1 MEAHHEMN
9 RRNTVVKRA
18 IVVAISVILALVVA
32 APIASGQSSSQG
44 KNLGKGQNLG
54 KLTGD
59 WYNWAVSR
67 NPSPVFGPDLA
78 HPVYSEAQC
87 DGNFVDGVF
96 FLAGSLTS
104 DPVTRTCT
112 VPANTPILF
121 PIVNYGCSAAP
132 TVPVLDENG
141 DPVLDENGNPT
152 FTGDPKPYNKCSQ
165 DVIDQLVFQST
176 TFATLNGQN
185 LDLEIQRLESGPFT
199 LTVPSNGQ
207 DPPSDYV
214 PTVPPGSYKSAAS
227 GLWVYLPQ
235 GLEPGTNTLHWGGT
249 FPNVDTDPSTDG
261 VQPFKQDITYIL
273 TASS

>member
-18 IVVAISVILALVVA
+18 IVVAISVLLALVVA

-59 WYNWAVSR
+59 WYNWAVST
-67 NPSPVFGPDLA
+67 NPSPVFGSDLTQ
-78 HPVYSEAQC
+78 PVYSDAQC

-112 VPANTPILF
+112 VPVPANTPILF
-121 PIVNYGCSAAP
+121 PVVNYGCGAAP
-132 TVPVLDENG
+132 TIPVVDENG
-141 DPVLDENGNPT
+141 HPVLDENGNQT

-165 DVIDQLVFQST
+165 DVIDYFVLHST
-176 TFATLNGQN
+176 NVFATLNGEQP
-185 LDLEIQRLESGPFT
+185 LEIQRLESGPFT

-207 DPPSDYV
+207 DPPSDYL

-249 FPNVDTDPSTDG
+249 FELPPEFGGGTFT
-261 VQPFKQDITYIL
+261 QDITYIL
-273 TASS
+273 TVV

>member
-1 MEAHHEMN
+1 M
-9 RRNTVVKRA
+9 KRA

-59 WYNWAVSR
+59 WWNWAVSTR
-67 NPSPVFGPDLA
+67 PSPLNGGDP
-78 HPVYSEAQC
+78 C
-87 DGNFVDGVF
+87 GGNFVDGVF
-96 FLAGSLTS
+96 FLGGSFTI

-121 PIVNYGCSAAP
+121 PVVNYACGAAP
-132 TVPVLDENG
+132 TIPVVDENG
-141 DPVLDENGNPT
+141 HPVLDENGNPT

-165 DVIDQLVFQST
+165 DLIDYFVLHST
-176 TFATLNGQN
+176 NVFATLNGEQP
-185 LDLEIQRLESGPFT
+185 LEIQRLESGPFT

-227 GLWVYLPQ
+227 GYWVFLPQ
-235 GLEPGTNTLHWGGT
+235 GLEPGTYTLHWGGT
-249 FPNVDTDPSTDG
+249 FANGGFT
-261 VQPFKQDITYIL
+261 QDITYIL
-273 TASS
+273 TVVD

>member
-1 MEAHHEMN
+1 M
-9 RRNTVVKRA
+9 KRA
-18 IVVAISVILALVVA
+18 IVLALSVIVALLVA

-67 NPSPVFGPDLA
+67 NPSPVSGGEPEYTD
-78 HPVYSEAQC
+78 AQC

-96 FLAGSLTS
+96 FLAGSTTS
-104 DPVTRTCT
+104 DPVTRNCT

-121 PIVNYGCSAAP
+121 PVVNYACGAAP
-132 TVPVLDENG
+132 TVQVLDAE
-141 DPVLDENGNPT
+141 GNPVPGE
-152 FTGDPKPYNKCSQ
+152 FTGDPKPYNKCAQ
-165 DVIDQLVFQST
+165 DLIDYFVLHST
-176 TFATLNGQN
+176 NVFATLNGEQP
-185 LDLEIQRLESGPFT
+185 LEIQRLESGPFT

-235 GLEPGTNTLHWGGT
+235 GLEPGTYTLHWGGT
-249 FPNVDTDPSTDG
+249 FELPPEFGGGTFT
-261 VQPFKQDITYIL
+261 QDITYIL
-273 TASS
+273 TVVD